1 MTGLFG
7 ALKLVRL
14 WQWLTLLIVF
24 AGAAGGTYGGYLLVA
39 SPDDA
44 SLAEDQ
50 QLVPVVRDDL
60 VTSIAVNGSLVF
72 PNTESLRFDSQG
84 TLGDLLV
91 VEGETVAAGQPV
103 AALDQATVASLEKD
117 LAQARVDLEMA
128 KEALEEI
135 HSPSAQ
141 LEIVE
146 AESKVANARVAVLD
160 SWDKLRQL
168 FTPPTDYQLAQAES
182 AVAKARLGIDSA
194 QEALDSLISG
204 PDQDTIDALLFQ
216 IESAQIVLDNAQR
229 DRSLVLDDWNGKL
242 AAAEDAISPLED
254 EYVQLFLKW
263 LGIDAER
270 VDAYMEPEM
279 LLTQW
284 GVSLE
289 ILFDPSARF
298 LDIRRGRL
306 SQGPPPDDPNTPWS
320 EGVIYAWANLSPYDI
335 QPTCDADSTGST

>member
-1 MTGLFG
+1 M
-7 ALKLVRL
+7 
-14 WQWLTLLIVF
+14 
-24 AGAAGGTYGGYLLVA
+24 VA

-117 LAQARVDLEMA
+117 LAQAHLDLEMA
-128 KEALEEI
+128 KEALEEL

-146 AESKVANARVAVLD
+146 SELKVANARVAVLD

-194 QEALDSLISG
+194 QEALDSLLSG
-204 PDQDTIDALLFQ
+204 PYQDTVNALLFQ
-216 IESAQIVLDNAQR
+216 IE
-229 DRSLVLDDWNGKL
+229 
-242 AAAEDAISPLED
+242 
-254 EYVQLFLKW
+254 
-263 LGIDAER
+263 
-270 VDAYMEPEM
+270 VDPGNW
-279 LLTQW
+279 TS
-284 GVSLE
+284 G
-289 ILFDPSARF
+289 
-298 LDIRRGRL
+298 
-306 SQGPPPDDPNTPWS
+306 
-320 EGVIYAWANLSPYDI
+320 
-335 QPTCDADSTGST
+335 